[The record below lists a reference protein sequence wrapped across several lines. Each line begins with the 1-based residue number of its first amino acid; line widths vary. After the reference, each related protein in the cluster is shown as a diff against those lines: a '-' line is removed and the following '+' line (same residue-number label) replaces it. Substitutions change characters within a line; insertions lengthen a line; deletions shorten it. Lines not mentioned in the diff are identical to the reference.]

1 MKSMERIKRYSIS
14 YAPVVYDDL
23 DGIFEYIS
31 GTLNAPESALG
42 LIERIEKAILTLR
55 EFPARTPT
63 AKDAFL
69 AKKGYRTLFVENFI
83 VLYLIDEETAA
94 VIVHRVV
101 YGKRKYLW
109 LR

>member
-1 MKSMERIKRYSIS
+1 MRSMDRIKRYNIS

-23 DGIFEYIS
+23 DGIFEYIA
-31 GTLNAPESALG
+31 GTLNVPESASS
-42 LIERIEKAILTLR
+42 LIERIENAILTLR
-55 EFPARTPT
+55 EFPARTPL

-69 AKKGYRTLFVENFI
+69 ANKGYRTLFVDNFV
-83 VLYLIDEETAA
+83 VLYLIDDDASV

-101 YGKRKYLW
+101 YGRRKYLW

>member
-1 MKSMERIKRYSIS
+1 MGRVEHYHIS

-23 DGIFEYIS
+23 DGILEYIS

-42 LIERIEKAILTLR
+42 LIERIEKTILTLR
-55 EFPARTPT
+55 EFPARTPL

-69 AKKGYRTLFVENFI
+69 AKKGYRTLFVDNFV
-83 VLYLIDEETAA
+83 VLYLIDEDNGA
-94 VIVHRVV
+94 VIIHRVV
-101 YGKRKYLW
+101 YGKRKYFW